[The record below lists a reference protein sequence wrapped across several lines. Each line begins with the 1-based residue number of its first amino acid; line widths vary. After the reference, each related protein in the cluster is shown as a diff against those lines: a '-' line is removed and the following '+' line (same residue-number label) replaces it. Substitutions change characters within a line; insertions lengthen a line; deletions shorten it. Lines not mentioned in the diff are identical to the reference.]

1 MESPLVETKR
11 ERMERLFAEVEA
23 ELYPERAQ
31 TVTQPT
37 VPQKVTDELNRIAK
51 EKRLLAQDHSQ
62 MVGNASHMLKM
73 NAFRTKWEKVLAEK
87 YVELYNIVL
96 PKKIE
101 SIGYINTELN
111 VLRNFATSVELHLTR
126 AERTAKE
133 QDNHHYYKIFAEI
146 VRALLQKL

>member
-1 MESPLVETKR
+1 MESTLVETKR
-11 ERMERLFAEVEA
+11 ERMERLFDEVEA

-51 EKRLLAQDHSQ
+51 EKRLLAQDHIQ
-62 MVGNASHMLKM
+62 MVSNAQQMLKI
-73 NAFRTKWEKVLAEK
+73 NAFRTKWERVLAEK

-96 PKKIE
+96 PKKE
-101 SIGYINTELN
+101 DHLGYINTELN
-111 VLRNFATSVELHLTR
+111 VLRNFATAVDIHLTR
-126 AERTAKE
+126 AERTARE
-133 QDNHHYYKIFAEI
+133 QDNHHYYKIFAET

>member
-1 MESPLVETKR
+1 MESPLGETKR

-23 ELYPERAQ
+23 ELYPERAH
-31 TVTQPT
+31 TVTEPT

-62 MVGNASHMLKM
+62 MVSNAQQMLKM
-73 NAFRTKWEKVLAEK
+73 NAFRTKWERVLAEK

-111 VLRNFATSVELHLTR
+111 VLRNFANAVDLHLTR
-126 AERTAKE
+126 AERTARE

>member
-1 MESPLVETKR
+1 MESPLVETNR

-23 ELYPERAQ
+23 ELDPERAHTATEP
-31 TVTQPT
+31 TVT
-37 VPQKVTDELNRIAK
+37 QKVTDELNRIAK

-62 MVGNASHMLKM
+62 MVSNASQMLKM
-73 NAFRTKWEKVLAEK
+73 NAFRTRWEKVLATK

-96 PKKIE
+96 PQKE
-101 SIGYINTELN
+101 EHLGHINTELN
-111 VLRNFATSVELHLTR
+111 VLRNFATAVDLHLTR
-126 AERTAKE
+126 AERTARE